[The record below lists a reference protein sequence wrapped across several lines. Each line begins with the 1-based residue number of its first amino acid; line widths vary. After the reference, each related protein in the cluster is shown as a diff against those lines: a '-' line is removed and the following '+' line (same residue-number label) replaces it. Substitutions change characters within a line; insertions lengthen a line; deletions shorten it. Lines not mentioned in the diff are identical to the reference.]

1 MSLKLDKLDRALLN
15 ELQTGLP
22 LEPRPFQ
29 AIGQKLG
36 LSGEDVLSRVR
47 RLLEAGAVNRIGP
60 VLNATALGGKRT
72 LVAMQVPPERL
83 EPVAEYVN
91 SFQAVSHNY
100 QRDHQYNLW
109 FVISSGEASEV
120 ERVVSA
126 VREETGLPL
135 LELPALEE
143 YYLGVRFELATD
155 GADAD

>member
-1 MSLKLDKLDRALLN
+1 MPLTLDKSDRALLN

-36 LSGEDVLSRVR
+36 LSEDGVVSQVR

-60 VLNATALGGKRT
+60 VLNAIALGGKRT
-72 LVAMQVPPERL
+72 LAAMRVPPEGL
-83 EPVAEYVN
+83 EQVAEYVN

-100 QRDHQYNLW
+100 QREHRYNLW
-109 FVISSGEASEV
+109 FVVSSSEPSEV
-120 ERVVSA
+120 EKVLSTIRDD
-126 VREETGLPL
+126 TGLPL

-143 YYLGVRFELATD
+143 YYLGVQFELAPD
-155 GADAD
+155 GADSD